1 MWNGKP
7 VNEKLVLV
15 VDDDR
20 SARESLSTLLD
31 VEGYSVLEAANGQN
45 ALDVLEKA
53 SHFPSLILLDL
64 AMPLMDGHGFLKLR
78 AKDPML
84 RQIPV
89 VVVSGNPPSGEPL
102 NGIDAYLQKPVSF
115 GSLNCDCRS
124 SLRSEPATRQAH
136 RKNSTGILSRSH
148 RDRSMV
154 GGDYFIHD
162 KKP

>member
-20 SARESLSTLLD
+20 STRESLYRLLD
-31 VEGYSVLEAANGQN
+31 VEGYSVLEAANGQK
-45 ALDVLEKA
+45 ALDVLAKA

-64 AMPLMDGHGFLKLR
+64 AMPVMDGYGFLKLR

-115 GSLNCDCRS
+115 DRLIAIVD
-124 SLRSEPATRQAH
+124 H
-136 RKNSTGILSRSH
+136 R
-148 RDRSMV
+148 
-154 GGDYFIHD
+154 
-162 KKP
+162 

>member
-20 SARESLSTLLD
+20 SVRESLSRLLD
-31 VEGYSVLEAANGQN
+31 AAGYSVQEAENGQK
-45 ALDVLEKA
+45 ALEVLEKA
-53 SHFPSLILLDL
+53 AHFPCLVLLDL
-64 AMPLMDGHGFLKLR
+64 AMPVMDGHGFLKLR

-102 NGIDAYLQKPVSF
+102 NGIDAYLQKPVRF
-115 GSLNCDCRS
+115 DRLIAIVD
-124 SLRSEPATRQAH
+124 H
-136 RKNSTGILSRSH
+136 R
-148 RDRSMV
+148 
-154 GGDYFIHD
+154 
-162 KKP
+162 

>member
-20 SARESLSTLLD
+20 SVRESLSRLLD
-31 VEGYSVLEAANGQN
+31 AADYSVLEAENGQK
-45 ALDVLEKA
+45 ALELLEKA
-53 SHFPSLILLDL
+53 ALFPCLILLDL
-64 AMPLMDGHGFLKLR
+64 AMPVMDGHGFLKLR

-102 NGIDAYLQKPVSF
+102 NGIDAYLQKPVRF
-115 GSLNCDCRS
+115 DRLIAIVD
-124 SLRSEPATRQAH
+124 H
-136 RKNSTGILSRSH
+136 R
-148 RDRSMV
+148 
-154 GGDYFIHD
+154 
-162 KKP
+162 